1 LNITFGDHDS
11 PMLSKCDLA
20 QTLTFIN
27 QCLKCGNEPDF
38 NRLILSFAAF
48 LGFEFVLCC
57 YTQSSY
63 SKRNS
68 IKMENLSNPEEWA
81 EEYNRERYLL
91 HDPVRHEV
99 ERRLDTGVKTSFIYW
114 DAYEWELSPLEQM
127 VIERRKHYGLTY
139 GCSVFSDSERKDF
152 TFLVSLASR
161 TTTVDAR
168 VETIAKSVVSH
179 LMVTRKRLGMLALV
193 NALSDKEKETAKW
206 IMSGKTNWEIAQIL
220 NVTENTV
227 KFHIK
232 NIFGKLRV
240 TNRQQAIAILLAE
253 RYLSI

>member
-1 LNITFGDHDS
+1 
-11 PMLSKCDLA
+11 LSKCDLE

-27 QCLKCGNEPDF
+27 KCLKCGNEIDF
-38 NRLILSFAAF
+38 NRLILSFSAF

-57 YTQSSY
+57 YTESSY
-63 SKRNS
+63 SKGIS
-68 IKMENLSNPEEWA
+68 VKMVNLSNPVEWA
-81 EEYNRERYLL
+81 EEYDREGYLS
-91 HDPVRHEV
+91 HDPVRHEM
-99 ERRLDTGVKTSFIYW
+99 ERRLAVGDRMSFIYW
-114 DAYEWELSPLEQM
+114 DAYEWKLSPLEQM

-139 GCSVFSDSERKDF
+139 GCSVFSDSEKQDF
-152 TFLVSLASR
+152 TFLVSFASR
-161 TTTVDAR
+161 TTTVDPR

-179 LMVTRKRLGMLALV
+179 LMVTRKRLDMLALV

-253 RYLSI
+253 RCLSI